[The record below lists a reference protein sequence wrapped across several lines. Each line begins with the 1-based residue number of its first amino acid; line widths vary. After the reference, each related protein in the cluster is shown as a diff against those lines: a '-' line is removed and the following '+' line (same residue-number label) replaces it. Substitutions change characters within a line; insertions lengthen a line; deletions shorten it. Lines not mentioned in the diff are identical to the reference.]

1 MCSVSEMNIY
11 SVIGAGIAAAAVSV
25 VLRQYNK
32 EYGLYISLA
41 ASVIIFSV
49 VLSSF
54 EPVLDFIENLSETA
68 GISIEYIWILI
79 KALTICYMT
88 QLASDCCRDCGENA
102 IASRIDFAGKIAL
115 LLISVPLLDAML
127 SIVKDLII

>member
-1 MCSVSEMNIY
+1 MNIY
-11 SVIGAGIAAAAVSV
+11 AIIGAGIAAAAVSV

-41 ASVIIFSV
+41 VSVIIFAA
-49 VLSSF
+49 VLAAIQPVF
-54 EPVLDFIENLSETA
+54 ELMDKLTE
-68 GISIEYIWILI
+68 ISGVCDEYIGILI
-79 KALTICYMT
+79 KALAVCYIT

-115 LLISVPLLDAML
+115 LLISVPLFEAML
-127 SIVKDLII
+127 TIVKDLII